1 MEKEDSR
8 SEWMKIFEDAK
19 SDLDYYQRHGAPTFV
34 NEYYEHQL
42 KRHFKKLLKELDI
55 DQGKSVL
62 EVGTGTGRWAE
73 WLVSMGCTYFGLD
86 FNFHALS
93 RCQQKALPNCHLVN
107 MDGRRIGFKDHS
119 FDYVFS
125 ITAIQHIPSTGWQ
138 DAVREIVRVAKPN
151 GTIVIIEDNAIPWKE
166 EFLKYAWKVQSRRG
180 ERYAFVRESFAYLA
194 SKLSSGRGGSSDYGK
209 VYLPID
215 WFLTYISYPL
225 EYLFELV
232 VPARFARHI
241 ALILRKGH
249 IGQP

>member
-1 MEKEDSR
+1 MEEGESR
-8 SEWMKIFEDAK
+8 SEWMKIFEDSK

-42 KRHFKKLLKELDI
+42 KRHFKKLLKDLDI
-55 DQGKSVL
+55 GKGKSVL

-73 WLVSMGCTYFGLD
+73 WLASMGCTYFGLD
-86 FNFHALS
+86 FNFHAVS
-93 RCQQKALPNCHLVN
+93 RCQQKGLQNCHLVT

-138 DAVREIVRVAKPN
+138 NAVREIVRVAKPN
-151 GTIVIIEDNAIPWKE
+151 GTIVIIEDNSIPWKK
-166 EFLKYAWKVQSRRG
+166 EFSKYSWKVRSRRG
-180 ERYAFVRESFAYLA
+180 ERYAFIRESFAYLA
-194 SKLSSGRGGSSDYGK
+194 RKLSSGQGGSSDYGK
-209 VYLPID
+209 VYLLID
-215 WFLTYISYPL
+215 RFLTYISYPL

-241 ALILRKGH
+241 VLIFRKNTACK
-249 IGQP
+249 P